1 MIEIRLTFD
10 SFADASVALAKCA
23 EGQRLATLSVE
34 VPNAEHPLQETAANT
49 DAPTEK
55 APEKAPQKASRKK
68 RTTAAEKAAAASP
81 AEEPSAVVPQAVQA
95 PQEPQTAP
103 NAPVPQ
109 DVQQVSV
116 NQPVANDP
124 TANMPPDMAEAYKS
138 LTRVVH
144 MAGMDAGKLVVS
156 RFGVA
161 KFSDLPATRY
171 AEFAT
176 ACDTHLSSLN
186 KVS

>member
-34 VPNAEHPLQETAANT
+34 APNAEQPLKEAAANT

-55 APEKAPQKASRKK
+55 SSQKAPRKK
-68 RTTAAEKAAAASP
+68 RTTAAEKGTAVP
-81 AEEPSAVVPQAVQA
+81 PVEEQSAGVPQAVQT
-95 PQEPQTAP
+95 PPEPQTAP
-103 NAPVPQ
+103 NAQASQ
-109 DVQQVSV
+109 DVQQVSAG
-116 NQPVANDP
+116 QPAINDP
-124 TANMPPDMAEAYKS
+124 TANMPPDMAAAYKS
-138 LTRVVH
+138 LTRVVQ
-144 MAGMDAGKLVVS
+144 MANIDAGKLVVS
-156 RFGVA
+156 RFGVE

-176 ACDTHLSSLN
+176 ACDTYLSSLN